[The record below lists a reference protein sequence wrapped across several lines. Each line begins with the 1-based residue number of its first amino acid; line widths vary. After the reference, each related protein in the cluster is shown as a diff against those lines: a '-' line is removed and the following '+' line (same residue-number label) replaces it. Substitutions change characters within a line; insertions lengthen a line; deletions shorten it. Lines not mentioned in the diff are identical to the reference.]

1 MLIKRKLTRRRFL
14 QGFGGSLLALPLL
27 EANSASGTFASPK
40 RITATG
46 IFYGFVPQNF
56 HPQQTGRN
64 FQSPLLLKPL
74 ESHRNDYSV
83 FSGLDHN
90 LSGGHNATK
99 FFLSGIPTNQSK
111 GFAEANISID
121 QKAANFV
128 GGETRY
134 SSLSLDSDR
143 GNEHTL
149 SWTRNGNN
157 VQPIRS
163 LEKLYRMLF
172 RKENLQT
179 RNEAER
185 QLEDRKSILDLAK
198 FQADQ
203 FKKGLGQSD
212 ADKLD
217 QYFTSVREFER
228 RIEQSSLWLDKE
240 KPKTDYALPRGADS
254 LTLKER
260 TPLFYD
266 LMTLALQTDST
277 RVISLAFTNL
287 GKENGGLSGVN
298 QGYHTLSHHGQV
310 QAAIDELSIIES
322 FHVAQFSRFLGK
334 LKQVVEPNGKS
345 LLDSTMTL
353 LGSGMSN
360 ANSHSNRDL
369 PVLLA
374 GGGFKHGQHL
384 HFARSGKQST
394 PLCNLYL
401 SMLQNFGLEVD
412 HFNTSS
418 GTLTGLETIS

>member
-1 MLIKRKLTRRRFL
+1 MLIKRKRTRRRFL
-14 QGFGGSLLALPLL
+14 QGIGGSLLALPLL

-56 HPQQTGRN
+56 HPQQPGRN

-74 ESHRNDYSV
+74 ESHRDDYSV

-172 RKENLQT
+172 RKENLQD
-179 RNEAER
+179 RNQAER

-228 RIEQSSLWLDKE
+228 RIEQSSLWFDKE

-334 LKQVVEPNGKS
+334 LKKVVEPNGNS

-374 GGGFKHGQHL
+374 GGGFKNGQHL